1 MLSYERFENGQNG
14 PFLYLI
20 GGDREEG
27 AHIFD
32 LLQDQVSCSFRLI
45 AVSVSD
51 WDDCLSPW
59 PAPPVFGKNV
69 FGGHARQTLDT
80 IVQELIP
87 SCEKDADVPYRMIGG
102 YSLAGLFSL
111 WAFYETALFSGAA
124 ACSASLWFPGW
135 DEYARSRHPEIGRHL
150 YLSLGKREPQ
160 TRNAVLA
167 RVGDAMLAQ
176 EALAREQGLTVAVQ
190 WHEGGHFQEPDK
202 RTALGF
208 ADLLRSLNT

>member
-1 MLSYERFENGQNG
+1 MLSYEYFENGQNG

-27 AHIFD
+27 ARIFD
-32 LLQDQVSCSFRLI
+32 LLQDQVSNSFRLI

-87 SCEKDADVPYRMIGG
+87 S
-102 YSLAGLFSL
+102 
-111 WAFYETALFSGAA
+111 
-124 ACSASLWFPGW
+124 
-135 DEYARSRHPEIGRHL
+135 
-150 YLSLGKREPQ
+150 
-160 TRNAVLA
+160 
-167 RVGDAMLAQ
+167 
-176 EALAREQGLTVAVQ
+176 
-190 WHEGGHFQEPDK
+190 
-202 RTALGF
+202 
-208 ADLLRSLNT
+208 